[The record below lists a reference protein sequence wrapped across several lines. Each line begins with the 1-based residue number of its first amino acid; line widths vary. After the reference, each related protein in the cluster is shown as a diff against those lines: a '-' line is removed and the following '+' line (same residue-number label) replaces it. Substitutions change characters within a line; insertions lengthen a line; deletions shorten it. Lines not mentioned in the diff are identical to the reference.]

1 MRKKLG
7 GVEISPTRLE
17 KLSLI
22 GIMIVGVQSVTNTI
36 VLTMTKKQ
44 ANSFVPNAITEVRKE
59 IVWQLT

>member
-1 MRKKLG
+1 MKRRLG

-22 GIMIVGVQSVTNTI
+22 GTMIVGVQSVTNTI

-59 IVWQLT
+59 